1 MTAREDPVGVGV
13 LQLQSCSVVG
23 ISVIKT
29 GLVAV
34 GVSFQ
39 PVVPS
44 NFLAVQEQHSYGR
57 LRAQPVACEDRG
69 SPLLALPE
77 SQGGNRQG
85 CSLALS
91 NHAPFECSKG
101 PQGYQ

>member
-1 MTAREDPVGVGV
+1 M
-13 LQLQSCSVVG
+13 VG
-23 ISVIKT
+23 ISVSVTET

-39 PVVPS
+39 QVVPS
-44 NFLAVQEQHSYGR
+44 DFLAVREQHSYCR
-57 LRAQPVACEDRG
+57 LRVQPAACEDSG

-91 NHAPFECSKG
+91 NHAPFECPKG
-101 PQGYQ
+101 IPVSIKTKDRKSVV